1 VRVVVTDADYR
12 LTLGAIRSLG
22 RRGVHVVAVGSNAR
36 AIGFSSRY
44 ARERVVAPP
53 PSDRER
59 YAARVAEAA
68 RGADAILPIGQEAT
82 RALLEHREG
91 LPAPAP
97 LPPADSFARAESKV
111 LTLELARDLGVAV
124 PGPADGF
131 PLVAKPA
138 VGSGSVRYVHQ
149 ASEVP
154 AGWILQEYVA
164 GEGRGFF
171 ALFDRGEELAWFM
184 HRRLRE
190 YPATGGASTA
200 AESIDD
206 PELHTI
212 GAKLLRELRWHGI
225 AMVEFKRVR
234 DGRYV
239 LMEINPKF
247 WGSLDLAIAAGVD
260 FPWLAVQ
267 LALGRPIDAAPVYR
281 VGLRFQWIA
290 RDLLHAAA
298 RPRHSPR
305 VLRDLFDPRVAK
317 DFTLVDPLPSII
329 ELGSMAKAA
338 VRAARDGTLRYPHG
352 DPGSRPD

>member
-22 RRGVHVVAVGSNAR
+22 RRGVHVIAVGSNSR
-36 AIGFSSRY
+36 ALGFSSRY
-44 ARERVVAPP
+44 VRERVVAPP

-68 RGADAILPIGQEAT
+68 QGADAILPIGQEAM

-97 LPPADSFARAESKV
+97 LPPADSFARAESKA
-111 LTLELARDLGVAV
+111 LTLELARDLGVAI

-138 VGSGSVRYVHQ
+138 VGSGSVRYVHH

-154 AGWILQEYVA
+154 AGWILQEYVV

-171 ALFDRGEELAWFM
+171 ALFDRGKELAWFM
-184 HRRLRE
+184 HRRERE

-206 PELHTI
+206 PALHAI

-225 AMVEFKRVR
+225 AMVEFKRLR

-267 LALGRPIDAAPVYR
+267 LALRRPIDVPVYR

-298 RPRHSPR
+298 RPRHSGR
-305 VLRDLFDPRVAK
+305 VLRDLLDPRVAK
-317 DFTLVDPLPSII
+317 DFTLADPLPSLI
-329 ELGSMAKAA
+329 EVGSTAKAGF
-338 VRAARDGTLRYPHG
+338 RSARDGTLRYPHG
-352 DPGSRPD
+352 NPDRPPD